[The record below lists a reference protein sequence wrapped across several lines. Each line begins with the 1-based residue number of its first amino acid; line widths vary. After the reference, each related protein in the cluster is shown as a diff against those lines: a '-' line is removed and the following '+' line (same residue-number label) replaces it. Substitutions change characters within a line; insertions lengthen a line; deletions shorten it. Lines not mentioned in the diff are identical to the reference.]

1 MEIVSPVPEFWNESN
16 RNESLDTNALLVKLN
31 NKAALLFLPVTLF
44 MAFLMVI
51 GIVGNVIV
59 FIVYLKRQRKFTPDL
74 YIFNLAIL
82 DLLTCTFGIPME
94 ITDLCLPY
102 IFYAPAACKIVR
114 TLESWT
120 AVASALT
127 LVIISIDRYKRICK
141 YGESFS
147 ISTVK
152 ILCLVAMCGGA
163 FFSWPL
169 LIIVG
174 KRTVDLGIPG
184 IKGVECSVSDLMQQ
198 SLIPLVYYVVM
209 TLCFVGSL
217 VFVIFVYVRICS
229 FLKKTKATRLKNIK
243 NSSISSQ
250 QPTATSQSIDS
261 ENKHQH
267 AARTLSRNSKQTS
280 CVKVTRTTTIF
291 VAVTV
296 VFIVSFLPFL
306 VTMLLRHI
314 TSDMYAHLPK
324 PVQIIY
330 LFCSK
335 TYFINNSINPVI
347 YSFLSRKFREDVKR
361 LFVNNCNKNSQTL
374 HRTFSS
380 SEKKSS

>member
-1 MEIVSPVPEFWNESN
+1 MEIVSPVATFWNESN
-16 RNESLDTNALLVKLN
+16 KNESFDTSALLLNLN
-31 NKAALLFLPVTLF
+31 NKAAVLFLPVTLF
-44 MAFLMVI
+44 MTFLMVI

-59 FIVYLKRQRKFTPDL
+59 FIVYLKRQRKSTPDL

-102 IFYAPAACKIVR
+102 IFDAPAACKIVR

-120 AVASALT
+120 TLASALT

-152 ILCLVAMCGGA
+152 TLCLIAMCGGA
-163 FFSWPL
+163 FLSWPL

-217 VFVIFVYVRICS
+217 VFVIFVYVRIS
-229 FLKKTKATRLKNIK
+229 LFLKKTKATRLKNVK

-250 QPTATSQSIDS
+250 QPTSVSQSIDS
-261 ENKHQH
+261 ENKHQN

-280 CVKVTRTTTIF
+280 GVKVTRTTTIF

-314 TSDMYAHLPK
+314 TSDMYAHVPK
-324 PVQIIY
+324 PVEIIF

-335 TYFINNSINPVI
+335 TYLINNAINPVI

-361 LFVNNCNKNSQTL
+361 LFNNNCDKNSQTM

-380 SEKKSS
+380 SGEKS